1 MKFIFFPDG
10 SSKVHEF
17 RISKLQVFLLYP
29 MLLVGLVVGVAYAMN
44 FLSDSIYT
52 MRLRQLT
59 QDRNNLASQLDELHE
74 KSFELDQSVQRIF
87 SLDDDLRNFAD
98 LPAMPESFRDVGV
111 GGALSQPMETAPFF
125 EYEAG
130 GAFALLSNLEK
141 FERLLELEV
150 DSYEEITEKLHHQKE
165 LARHYPSIRPVKG
178 GRLTDVYGMRNDPID
193 GSREHHEGLDIGVE
207 MGTPIVATADG
218 KIDFAAPFFT
228 YGNMVIIDHNS
239 RKFGF
244 KTKYAHMQK
253 ILVKKGQQVKRGD
266 VVGTVGATGRITGRH
281 LHYEVL
287 IDEKTVDPREFYVDP
302 SILQ

>member
-17 RISKLQVFLLYP
+17 RISKLQVFFLYP
-29 MLLVGLVVGVAYAMN
+29 MLLVGLIVGVAYAMN

-59 QDRNNLASQLDELHE
+59 QDRNNLAGQLEELHI
-74 KSFELDQSVQRIF
+74 KSADLDKSVQHIF
-87 SLDDDLRNFAD
+87 ALDDDLRNFAD

-111 GGALSQPMETAPFF
+111 GGALSQPMATAPFF
-125 EYEAG
+125 ELEAG
-130 GAFALLSNLEK
+130 SAHSLLGNLEK

-150 DSYEEITEKLHHQKE
+150 DSYDEIADKLQHQKE
-165 LARHYPSIRPVKG
+165 LARHYPSIRPVQG
-178 GRLTDVYGMRNDPID
+178 GRLTDTYGWRKDPID
-193 GSREHHEGLDIGVE
+193 GSPDHHPGLDIGVE
-207 MGTPIVATADG
+207 MGTPIKATADG
-218 KIDFAAPFFT
+218 VIEFAGPYFT
-228 YGNMVIIDHNS
+228 YGNLVIVDHNA

-266 VVGTVGATGRITGRH
+266 IVGTVGATGRVKGRH

-287 IDEKTVDPREFYVDP
+287 IDEKAVDPRQFYVDP